1 MAIGELLLAKNVIDK
16 EQLQKVLQQQK
27 IAGGR
32 LGDNLVALGYITRG
46 DLESILQE
54 PPPLAKTVEQT
65 GLDDNFLLNCL
76 LRTMYISALQTIPE
90 LSQQI
95 KLTRGVIEELLTF
108 AKKEAL
114 VEIRGPSEK
123 NYNIMRYALTKA
135 GKERASEALRRCE
148 YIGPVPVQ
156 LETYQVQ
163 VQKQTITNE
172 VVSIEKLK
180 NSLSH
185 LVLSED
191 VVRRL
196 GPASNSGRAV
206 LIYGAAGNGKT
217 SIAEALVSAFEQ
229 PVYIPYAIEADGQII
244 KIFDLS
250 THVPFPSTTNTNGS
264 NGDSHPMFLPQL
276 EYDPRWV
283 RCRRPYIITGGE
295 LTLEMLDLDFDP
307 HSKYYEA
314 PLQMKA
320 IGGIFVIDASAASGY
335 APMIS

>member
-123 NYNIMRYALTKA
+123 NQNILRYALTSA

-148 YIGPVPVQ
+148 YIGPAPVP
-156 LETYQVQ
+156 LDTYQIQ
-163 VQKQTITNE
+163 VQKQTTTNE
-172 VVSIEKLK
+172 IINMEKLK
-180 NSLSH
+180 KALSH

-191 VVRRL
+191 VIRQL
-196 GPASNSGRAV
+196 GPASNSGRAI
-206 LIYGAAGNGKT
+206 LFYGAAGNGKT
-217 SIAEALVSAFEQ
+217 SIAEGLISAFEQ
-229 PVYIPYAIEADGQII
+229 PVYVPYCIEADGQII
-244 KIFDLS
+244 
-250 THVPFPSTTNTNGS
+250 
-264 NGDSHPMFLPQL
+264 
-276 EYDPRWV
+276 
-283 RCRRPYIITGGE
+283 
-295 LTLEMLDLDFDP
+295 
-307 HSKYYEA
+307 
-314 PLQMKA
+314 
-320 IGGIFVIDASAASGY
+320 
-335 APMIS
+335 